1 MQTDSLAFELIL
13 NIALLVLV
21 ATLLSKVRIIQ
32 NLISQE
38 RRNWK
43 SQVFLS
49 GVFGLVII
57 LSVYTGIQIDSF
69 NMNTRVIGA
78 MAAGILGGPIVGLY
92 ASLMGG
98 IYAYCLSGPQA
109 FSMAMAFSTVL
120 FGLLGGGFYPYFQ
133 RGKWKYRD
141 LFWLAV
147 FAELC
152 DLICILRMVQPFD
165 LALQTVLEAG
175 PMMTVMNSVGIL
187 LFISSFNHIF
197 IHQDIES
204 SRQLQVAS
212 QLSRE
217 CMPLFEEGLKSRE
230 NMESLAS
237 VILDKTTWVGV
248 IITDKEQIIVWKQ
261 EEGEEAMP
269 QTAGIPDVGRQAME
283 TGEIAIEYQVSKNNT
298 WYEWMKEYS
307 LIAAPLMVEK
317 HPIGALIICA
327 RKKWVFRQSEVELL
341 QNLTAIASVQIA
353 ISELESQRSLRQ
365 QAELKALQFQV
376 NPHFLFNALNT
387 ISYVCR
393 ENGERARELLVI
405 LANYFRYNLDGKR
418 FLVPL
423 SEELDHVRDYLELEK
438 ARFED
443 KLEVVF
449 ELPEY
454 LEVLVP
460 SLILQPVVENAVRYG
475 IGRDG
480 RRQVRLCVREE
491 DALYRVT
498 VSDRGK
504 GFPEEVLGKLKQNQP
519 VGKSIGL
526 YNVDQRMKRTY
537 GKDYGVKI
545 TSSDNGST
553 VELCFLKG
561 MMEDGICENS
571 NHR

>member
-1 MQTDSLAFELIL
+1 MQTDSLVFELIL

-49 GVFGLVII
+49 GTFGLVII
-57 LSVYTGIQIDSF
+57 LSVYTGIRIDSF

-92 ASLMGG
+92 ASLAGG
-98 IYAYCLSGPQA
+98 IYAYFLSGPPV
-109 FSMAMAFSTVL
+109 FSMEMAFSTVL

-141 LFWLAV
+141 LFWLAF
-147 FAELC
+147 FAEIC
-152 DLICILRMVQPFD
+152 DMVCILRMVQPFD
-165 LALQTVLEAG
+165 LALRTVMEAG

-197 IHQDIES
+197 IQQDVES

-212 QLSRE
+212 ELSKV
-217 CMPLFEEGLKSRE
+217 CLPLFEEGLKSKE
-230 NMESLAS
+230 NMENLAS
-237 VILDKTTWVGV
+237 AILEKTTWSGV
-248 IITDKEQIIVWKQ
+248 IVTDKEQIVVWKQ
-261 EEGEEAMP
+261 EEGGEAMP
-269 QTAGIPDVGRQAME
+269 QTAGIPDVGRQAMDA
-283 TGEIAIEYQVSKNNT
+283 GEIAIEYQVSRNNS

-307 LIAAPLMVEK
+307 LIAAPLIVEK
-317 HPIGALIICA
+317 RPIGTLIICA

-341 QNLTAIASVQIA
+341 QNLTAIASAQIA

-405 LANYFRYNLDGKR
+405 LANYFRYNLDGKH

-449 ELPEY
+449 EIPEH

-460 SLILQPVVENAVRYG
+460 SLILQPIVENAVRYG

-480 RRQVRLCVREE
+480 RRRVRLCIMEE
-491 DALYRVT
+491 NNLYRVT
-498 VSDRGK
+498 VSDQGK
-504 GFPEEVLGKLKQNQP
+504 GFPEEVLEKLKQNRP

-526 YNVDQRMKRTY
+526 NNVDQRMKRTY
-537 GKDYGVKI
+537 GNDYGVRI
-545 TSSDNGST
+545 TSSEGGST

-561 MMEDGICENS
+561 IMEDSVCEDRNS
-571 NHR
+571 